1 MNDKHRTPSAGT
13 KPNRSRSVRAQGP
26 RPDSVREGPGQT
38 KTTAEASATGT
49 LSMADECLLA
59 LRLAL
64 GREPGQASAYERYL
78 ALSTAIRRRQMDD
91 WLRTEA
97 RCRDG
102 RVKQVSYLS
111 LEFLV
116 GRTLQNAVLNLEL
129 EDEAREGVRALGMVL
144 EDLYEEEHDA
154 ALGNGGLGRLAACFL
169 DSLATRGYPAVGY
182 GIRYEYGMFCQEI
195 RDGAQV
201 ERPDNWLYRGNPWE
215 TPRPDERVL
224 VRFGGFSDYQ
234 TDAQGR
240 LLVRWIHDDAV
251 WAVPHITLVP
261 GWRNAVSNPLV
272 LWNAVSGD
280 DFNLAYFNDG
290 DYIRAVED
298 KARDETISKVLY
310 PGDTT
315 AAGKLLRLKQQY
327 FFVAASL
334 ARILNR
340 HLAEGEGLDRL
351 PERVAVHLND
361 THPVVAIPELMR
373 LLMDEHGLGWGP
385 AWDICTGVFAYT
397 NHTLMPEALERW
409 DAEMFRSLLPRHFDI
424 IGEINRRFL
433 DEVAGR
439 WPGDGARIARMSIF
453 EEGEHGD
460 KRIRMANLALV
471 GSHSVNGVA
480 ALHSELLKRD
490 LFRDFHEL
498 WPRKLRNITNG
509 VTQRRW
515 LLQANPALA
524 RLITE
529 SIGEGWITDLDA
541 LTKLI
546 PLAEDGAFR
555 ETWSGIK
562 RLNARVLAKYV
573 EDRVDVAID
582 PDSLF
587 DVQVKRIHE
596 YKRQLLNLLRVLAQ
610 YLRIKDDPN
619 GDWTPRTVLLAG
631 KAAPGYWAAKQIIR
645 LACDIGRYIDADP
658 TTGQWLKLAFIPNY
672 GVSLAERIF
681 PASDLSEQI
690 STAGTEAS
698 GTGNMKFALNG
709 ALTIGTMDGANIEI
723 RDAVGSENLFVF
735 GKTEAQVTALR
746 AQGYR
751 PRDYYE
757 SDAEIRRVVDLV
769 RSGAVS
775 GGDAQRYAGLIDNL
789 LDWDPYLVLADF
801 ADYLEAQ
808 DAAAEA
814 FRDQHGWARMSV
826 LNVANMGRFSSDR
839 SVSDYAEGIWGISPL
854 GKR

>member
-1 MNDKHRTPSAGT
+1 MSDGQNQKGCVKPPPASALET
-13 KPNRSRSVRAQGP
+13 VELAAAP
-26 RPDSVREGPGQT
+26 E
-38 KTTAEASATGT
+38 TTATALAN
-49 LSMADECLLA
+49 DCRLA
-59 LRLAL
+59 LRLVQ
-64 GREPGQASAYERYL
+64 GREPEQATDYDRYL
-78 ALSTAIRRRQMDD
+78 ALATAIRRRQMDN
-91 WLRTEA
+91 WLSTEA
-97 RCRDG
+97 RCREG

-116 GRTLQNAVLNLEL
+116 GRALQNAVLNLEL
-129 EDEAREGVRALGMVL
+129 EDEARASVHAMGVVL
-144 EDLYEEEHDA
+144 EDLYEQEHDA

-169 DSLATRGYPAVGY
+169 DSLATRGYPAMGY
-182 GIRYEYGMFCQEI
+182 GIRYQYGMFRQEI
-195 RDGAQV
+195 IDGAQV
-201 ERPDNWLYRGNPWE
+201 ERPDNWLFRGDPWE

-224 VRFGGFSDYQ
+224 VRFGGYSDYQ
-234 TDAQGR
+234 TDADGN
-240 LLVRWIHDDAV
+240 LSVRWVHDNAV
-251 WAVPHITLVP
+251 WALPYITLVP
-261 GWRNAVSNPLV
+261 GWRNGVSNPLV
-272 LWNAVSGD
+272 LWDAVSGD

-310 PGDTT
+310 PGDAT
-315 AAGKLLRLKQQY
+315 AVGKELRLKQQY

-334 ARILNR
+334 ARILDR
-340 HLAEGEGLDRL
+340 HLAEGETLERL

-373 LLMDEHGLGWGP
+373 LLMDEHGLGWES
-385 AWDICTGVFAYT
+385 AWGLCSGVFAYT

-409 DAEMFRSLLPRHFDI
+409 DADLFRSLLPRHFDI

-433 DEVAGR
+433 NEVAHR
-439 WPGDGARIARMSIF
+439 WPGDGERMARMSIF
-453 EEGEHGD
+453 EEGEQGD

-480 ALHSELLKRD
+480 ALHSDLLKRD
-490 LFRDFHEL
+490 LFRDFHAF

-524 RLITE
+524 RLISE
-529 SIGEGWITDLDA
+529 SIGERWITDLDA
-541 LTKLI
+541 LTELI
-546 PLAEDGAFR
+546 PLAEDSAFR
-555 ETWSGIK
+555 ETWSDIK

-573 EDRVDVAID
+573 EDRVVTGID

-596 YKRQLLNLLRVLAQ
+596 YKRQLMNLLRVLAQ

-619 GDWTPRTVLLAG
+619 ADWTPRTVLLAG

-645 LACDIGRYIDADP
+645 LACDIGRFINADP
-658 TTGQWLKLAFIPNY
+658 ASAQWLKLAFIPNY

-723 RDAVGSENLFVF
+723 CDAVGRENMFVF
-735 GKTEAQVTALR
+735 GMTETQVRALR

-751 PRDYYE
+751 PRDYFE
-757 SDAEIRRVVDLV
+757 SNAELRRVVDLV

-775 GGDAQRYAGLIDNL
+775 GGDAERYAGLIDNL
-789 LDWDPYLVLADF
+789 LDRDPFLVLADF

-808 DAAAEA
+808 DAAAQA
-814 FRDQHGWARMSV
+814 FRDEARWARMSI

-839 SVSDYAEGIWGISPL
+839 SVSEYAQGIWGIAPL
-854 GKR
+854 GAG